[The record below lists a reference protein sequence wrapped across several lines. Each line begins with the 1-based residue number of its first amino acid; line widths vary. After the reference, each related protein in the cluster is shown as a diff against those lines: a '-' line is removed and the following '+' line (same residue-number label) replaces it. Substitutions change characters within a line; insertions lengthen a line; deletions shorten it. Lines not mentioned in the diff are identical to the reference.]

1 MEAKLNAT
9 GKLATDAAADAKA
22 NKTTAFVQALAD
34 KVAPADDAF
43 VAQLNEKLNK
53 YNIEV
58 GGGGAAGARE
68 GGPCA
73 ARRRPPPN
81 THNRPRWLQVKSTQ
95 DVGAPSKFSN
105 GAALI
110 SRAITGVALG
120 ATAVSFAPCLISYSM
135 AGLSFSGTGLNVA
148 PVGLQMSAQG
158 TSVSV
163 QGANIQPSL
172 M

>member
-9 GKLATDAAADAKA
+9 GKLATDAAMDAKA
-22 NKTTAFVQALAD
+22 NATTAAVQALAD
-34 KVAPADDAF
+34 KIAPADDAF

-58 GGGGAAGARE
+58 TGRGRERRVGVAR
-68 GGPCA
+68 GRPR
-73 ARRRPPPN
+73 ARRR
-81 THNRPRWLQVKSTQ
+81 TPRLPSSLFQVTGTQ
-95 DVGAPSKFSN
+95 DVSPPSKFAN

-110 SRAITGVALG
+110 SRAITGVSLG
-120 ATAVSFAPCLISYSM
+120 ATAVSFAPCLVSYSM
-135 AGLSFSGTGLNVA
+135 TGLSFGATGVNVA
-148 PVGLQMSAQG
+148 PVGLQMSAAAS
-158 TSVSV
+158 TISV